1 MKPLIFLLLC
11 LLTCPLHADDS
22 ALVHGLAHGASGALV
37 ASAVNIGAHGQ
48 LKGWKAIA
56 IELGLA
62 LAVDL
67 AYEAATHK
75 DAVTTWQHN
84 GDAVLGAAIVGFQ
97 INFH

>member
-11 LLTCPLHADDS
+11 CCTPLHADDS

-37 ASAVNIGAHGQ
+37 VSAVNIGAQGK
-48 LKGWKAIA
+48 LRGWKATA

-62 LAVDL
+62 LAVDEL
-67 AYEAATHK
+67 YEYATYK
-75 DAVTTWQHN
+75 DATTTWQHN